1 MKANV
6 SMKFAASLK
15 PARMA
20 LLPLTL
26 AALLASGCASTGE
39 SKAKEK
45 VDYAPYVSG
54 EVQQISSNFVSGWEE
69 AGDNQVVMH
78 LSPNR
83 AYLLTLF
90 GPCFHLDFS
99 HRIAFTSDGSNIRS
113 GIDSIY
119 TDYDRE
125 RCRIQRIQSLDMKR
139 LKADREKAKQTP
151 ATPAGESKPAEG

>member
-1 MKANV
+1 MKR
-6 SMKFAASLK
+6 SSSPSPTLMS
-15 PARMA
+15 ARSV
-20 LLPLTL
+20 LLPVALVT
-26 AALLASGCASTGE
+26 LLASGCASTGE
-39 SKAKEK
+39 KTPKAEF
-45 VDYAPYVSG
+45 DYTPYISG

-69 AGDNQVVMH
+69 AGDNRVVMH

-99 HRIAFTSDGSNIRS
+99 HRIAFTSDGTNIRS

-151 ATPAGESKPAEG
+151 TQPAAGDSKPAEG